1 MTDIVSSFARSLQLI
16 RASGK
21 VLRSDPELLILP
33 VISGIA
39 TVIVGAALVW
49 PAFAAGIFPPLEDGE
64 PVGPLSPA
72 FYVWLFVFYFVEYF
86 VIIFFNTALIGAA
99 IARLEGGN
107 PTVGSA
113 IALAWS
119 RILPIIGYA
128 FVSATFGLLLRMVA
142 EKLGFLGR
150 LIEFGAGLAWTVATF
165 LVVPVLAV
173 EGVGP
178 LRGRCWGGESD
189 RTEPHAPQRD
199 LGREPDRQRW
209 HLGHHRADRRRGCT
223 CLWRWHLSLRD
234 GPSGRWHPAW
244 HGRRAGVHRGHRDQQ
259 RACLDL
265 FRRGLLLRL
274 HWQRTIRFRPRPDPR
289 LVLPQGTEGLART
302 VALPA
307 RTR

>member
-16 RASGK
+16 QASGK

-39 TVIVGAALVW
+39 TVFVGAALVW

-128 FVSATFGLLLRMVA
+128 FVSATFGLLLRMIA

-178 LRGRCWGGESD
+178 LRAIERSGTLLNETWGENLIG
-189 RTEPHAPQRD
+189 
-199 LGREPDRQRW
+199 
-209 HLGHHRADRRRGCT
+209 
-223 CLWRWHLSLRD
+223 
-234 GPSGRWHPAW
+234 SG
-244 HGRRAGVHRGHRDQQ
+244 GISVIT
-259 RACLDL
+259 
-265 FRRGLLLRL
+265 GL
-274 HWQRTIRFRPRPDPR
+274 IAF
-289 LVLPQGTEGLART
+289 V
-302 VALPA
+302 VALAFGGGVFLYATGQEVSGILLGTIAGMAFIAVIVISSALASIYAGAVYYFAFTGNAPYGFDNDLIRGSFSRKEPKA
-307 RTR
+307 